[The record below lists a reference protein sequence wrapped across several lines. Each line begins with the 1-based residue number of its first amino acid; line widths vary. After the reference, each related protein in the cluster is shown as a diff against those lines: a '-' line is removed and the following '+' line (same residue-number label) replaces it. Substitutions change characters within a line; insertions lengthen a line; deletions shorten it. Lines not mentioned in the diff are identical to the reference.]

1 MNPVTATRSLA
12 RRDSNGLLVLVCLAQ
27 YMVILDVSIV
37 NVALPAIRGDLGFS
51 TTGLQWVVNAYTLT
65 FAGFLM
71 LGGRASDLLGRRRVF
86 LGGAA
91 VFVAASLICAVAG
104 SQGVLLGAR
113 ALQGV
118 GAAIISPAS
127 LAIITTSFAEG
138 RERNRALGVWGAMA
152 GLGGSSGVLLGGAL
166 TQGVGWPAI
175 FLINVPIGLTV
186 LLLGPRLVPEGR
198 AAGVR
203 KHFDAAGAVLVTGGL
218 TALVY
223 GIVRTD
229 TLSWGAPG
237 VLAPLALGVVLL
249 AAFALVEGKL
259 SPDPL
264 MPLRIFRMPRLRSA
278 NLVIILLYSGFF
290 AMWFFLSLYLQQ
302 VHHDGALETGLAFLP
317 MTLTIVAA
325 SSLAPRLVAR
335 FGIRNVLTAG
345 MLSAGAGL
353 ALLTGLEPG
362 SSYAAPFLP
371 GGLLAA
377 AGLGL
382 SLVPATIAAVQGVPA
397 AESGLA
403 SGLLNTSRLVGGALG
418 LAVLTTLATSR
429 TDSKLA
435 AGVETL
441 QAHTDGYRLAF
452 AVGALLCLLGAI
464 AAATLMGRRAEEP
477 ASALAE
483 EPAA

>member
-12 RRDSNGLLVLVCLAQ
+12 RRNSNGLLVLVCLAQ

-138 RERNRALGVWGAMA
+138 RDRNRALGVWGAMA

-186 LLLGPRLVPEGR
+186 LVLGPRLVPEGR

-249 AAFALVEGKL
+249 AAFALVEGRL

-335 FGIRNVLTAG
+335 FGIRNVLTTG

-362 SSYAAPFLP
+362 SSYAAHFLP
-371 GGLLAA
+371 GGVLAA

-403 SGLLNTSRLVGGALG
+403 SGVLNTSRLVGGALG

-452 AVGALLCLLGAI
+452 AVGAFLCLLGAI
-464 AAATLMGRRAEEP
+464 AAATLMGRRAEAP
-477 ASALAE
+477 AGRVAE
-483 EPAA
+483 EQAA

>member
-1 MNPVTATRSLA
+1 LNPVTATRSLA
-12 RRDSNGLLVLVCLAQ
+12 QRNSNGLLVLVCLAQ

-37 NVALPAIRGDLGFS
+37 NVALPAIHDDLDFS
-51 TTGLQWVVNAYTLT
+51 TSGLQWVVNAYTLT

-86 LGGAA
+86 LGGTGLF
-91 VFVAASLICAVAG
+91 VFASLTCAVAG

-113 ALQGV
+113 ALQGL

-127 LAIITTSFAEG
+127 LAIIATSFAEG
-138 RERNRALGVWGAMA
+138 RDRNRALGVWGAMA

-186 LLLGPRLVPEGR
+186 LLLGPRIVPEGR
-198 AAGVR
+198 AEGAR
-203 KHFDAAGAVLVTGGL
+203 RHFDAAGAILVTAGL

-229 TLSWGAPG
+229 TLGWGSPG
-237 VLAPLALGVVLL
+237 VLAPLGIAAVLL
-249 AAFALVEGKL
+249 VLFAIVEGKL

-264 MPLRIFRMPRLRSA
+264 IPLRIFRMPRLRSA

-317 MTLTIVAA
+317 MTLAIVVA
-325 SSLAPRLVAR
+325 SSVAPRLVAR
-335 FGIRNVLTAG
+335 YGVRNVITLG
-345 MLSAGAGL
+345 MLLTTAGL
-353 ALLTGLEPG
+353 ALFSGLQPG
-362 SSYAAPFLP
+362 SSYLIHFLP
-371 GGLLAA
+371 AGVLAA
-377 AGLGL
+377 VGLGF
-382 SLVPATIAAVQGVPA
+382 SLVPATIAAVQGVPP

-403 SGLLNTSRLVGGALG
+403 SGIVNTSRLVGGALG
-418 LAVLTTLATSR
+418 LAVLSTLATSL
-429 TDSKLA
+429 THSKLSE
-435 AGVETL
+435 GVATA
-441 QAHTDGYRLAF
+441 QAQTDGYQLAF
-452 AVGALLCLLGAI
+452 AVGAVLCLFGAI
-464 AAATLMGRRAEEP
+464 AAATLMGRRAEAP
-477 ASALAE
+477 GPLAE
-483 EPAA
+483 ERAG

>member
-12 RRDSNGLLVLVCLAQ
+12 KRNSNGLLVLVCLAQ

-86 LGGAA
+86 LGGTAL
-91 VFVAASLICAVAG
+91 FVLASLTCAVAA

-127 LAIITTSFAEG
+127 LAIITTSFQEG
-138 RERNRALGVWGAMA
+138 RDRNRALGVWGAMA

-175 FLINVPIGLTV
+175 FLINVPIGATV
-186 LLLGPRLVPEGR
+186 LLLGPRLVPEGLAAR
-198 AAGVR
+198 AS

-229 TLSWGAPG
+229 TLTWGSPG
-237 VLAPLALGVVLL
+237 VLGPLALGVVLL
-249 AAFALVEGKL
+249 ALFAVVEGKL

-264 MPLRIFRMPRLRSA
+264 MPLKIFRMPRLRSA
-278 NLVIILLYSGFF
+278 NLVVILLYSGFF
-290 AMWFFLSLYLQQ
+290 AMWFFLSLYFQG
-302 VHHDGALETGLAFLP
+302 VNHDTALETGLAFLP
-317 MTLTIVAA
+317 MTLGIVAA
-325 SSLAPRLVAR
+325 SSYAPRFVAR
-335 FGIRNVLTAG
+335 FGVHKVITVG
-345 MLSAGAGL
+345 MLSAATGL
-353 ALLTGLEPG
+353 ALLQAQPAIQLLVTDVGLPRGMNGRQLADAARVARPDLKILFITGYAENAAIGNSQLERG
-362 SSYAAPFLP
+362 MH
-371 GGLLAA
+371 
-377 AGLGL
+377 
-382 SLVPATIAAVQGVPA
+382 
-397 AESGLA
+397 
-403 SGLLNTSRLVGGALG
+403 
-418 LAVLTTLATSR
+418 VLTKPFAMDALINR
-429 TDSKLA
+429 IREVIDL
-435 AGVETL
+435 
-441 QAHTDGYRLAF
+441 YRP
-452 AVGALLCLLGAI
+452 
-464 AAATLMGRRAEEP
+464 M
-477 ASALAE
+477 
-483 EPAA
+483 